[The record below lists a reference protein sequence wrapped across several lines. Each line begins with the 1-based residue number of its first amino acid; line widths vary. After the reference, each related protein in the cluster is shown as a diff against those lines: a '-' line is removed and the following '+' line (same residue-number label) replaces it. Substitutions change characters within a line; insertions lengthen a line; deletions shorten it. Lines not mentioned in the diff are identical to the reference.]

1 MIVLSIICGVEALLI
16 ALALRG
22 NWKIAKERNKY
33 RRESK
38 KASSEAVGLKKEIDR
53 LNVDLRI
60 AERKAKELSGELAF
74 LRFIYSSIEVCSFT
88 GGPIRFRRGGN
99 ERF

>member
-1 MIVLSIICGVEALLI
+1 MIALSIICGVELLLI
-16 ALALRG
+16 VLALRG
-22 NWKIAKERNKY
+22 NWIIAKERNKF

-38 KASSEAVGLKKEIDR
+38 KANSEAIGLKKEVDR
-53 LNVDLRI
+53 LNVELRI
-60 AERKAKELSGELAF
+60 AEKKNKDISGELAF